1 MAKQNILIH
10 SISLGGEQFKVFL
23 FFFLL
28 LVLSLDGV
36 HDDETLVSITV

>member
-10 SISLGGEQFKVFL
+10 SISLEGEQFKVFL
-23 FFFLL
+23 FFLL
-28 LVLSLDGV
+28 LVLSLNGV

>member
-23 FFFLL
+23 FFLL
-28 LVLSLDGV
+28 LVLSLDNTR
-36 HDDETLVSITV
+36 DDETLVSITV